1 MLALMYSRLSIHQLC
16 FSGQI
21 YGGGENKYG
30 GRGGLDGTNNCMS
43 RLVRIIIS
51 IRRNDYTIINK
62 KGADVSLLLSVNVWH
77 LSHE

>member
-1 MLALMYSRLSIHQLC
+1 MRA
-16 FSGQI
+16 
-21 YGGGENKYG
+21 GENKYG

-43 RLVRIIIS
+43 RLVRIIVCLGWYEIIS